1 MRCPYCHVHY
11 LDEEKIC
18 PMCGRR
24 AVRMGAGTTSGGTK
38 PKPEKRG
45 KPAKPASSVKRKP
58 SAKQQTATPRPQ
70 KQPARPAPV
79 NLSGSGWDTPPE
91 HSSRK
96 KRGCLFPFLILLV
109 LFSVIT
115 MIANSSFTGLT
126 QSGFS
131 VSDLIDS
138 LDDSSDDQLSS
149 WYDSPIACM
158 VGTWESQTT
167 GDRITFHVDGSLT
180 VSSGSVSA
188 GCAEDDVFCR
198 VTDSPRAL
206 SKDNRDRAA
215 DYPPE
220 DYYYCEFSMFPK
232 DEDGGYLDFPTF
244 DLLIFIPRDLYESE
258 TPPESGTEIAAFRY
272 DEFDSSADSYLD
284 TYVRQ

>member
-45 KPAKPASSVKRKP
+45 KPLKPASSVKRKP
-58 SAKQQTATPRPQ
+58 AV
-70 KQPARPAPV
+70 KQPPRPAPV
-79 NLSGSGWDTPPE
+79 NLSGSGWDTLSE
-91 HSSRK
+91 HYSRK

-109 LFSVIT
+109 LFAVIT
-115 MIANSSFTGLT
+115 MIANASFTGLT

-138 LDDSSDDQLSS
+138 LDDSSGGGQSS
-149 WYDSPIACM
+149 WYDSPIDCM
-158 VGTWESQTT
+158 VGTWESRTT

-180 VSSGSVSA
+180 VSSGSTAVD
-188 GCAEDDVFCR
+188 CAADDVFCR
-198 VTDSPRAL
+198 LTDSPRAL
-206 SKDNRDRAA
+206 SEDNRDRAA

-244 DLLIFIPRDLYESE
+244 DLLIFIPRDLYEGE
-258 TPPESGTEIAAFRY
+258 TMPESGTEIAAFHY
-272 DEFDSSADSYLD
+272 DEIDSSADSYFD

>member
-1 MRCPYCHVHY
+1 
-11 LDEEKIC
+11 
-18 PMCGRR
+18 MCGRR
-24 AVRMGAGTTSGGTK
+24 AVRTGAGTRSGGTK

-58 SAKQQTATPRPQ
+58 AV
-70 KQPARPAPV
+70 KQPPRPAPV

-91 HSSRK
+91 HTAGK

-109 LFSVIT
+109 LFAVIT
-115 MIANSSFTGLT
+115 MIADVSFTGLT

-138 LDDSSDDQLSS
+138 LDDSSGGEESS
-149 WYDSPIACM
+149 WYDSPIECM
-158 VGTWESQTT
+158 VGTWESKTT
-167 GDRITFHVDGSLT
+167 GDRIRFHVDGSLT
-180 VSSGSVSA
+180 VSSGSTAVD
-188 GCAEDDVFCR
+188 CAADDVFCR
-198 VTDSPRAL
+198 LTDSPRAL
-206 SKDNRDRAA
+206 SEDNRDRAA

-258 TPPESGTEIAAFRY
+258 TPPESGTEIAAFHY
-272 DEFDSSADSYLD
+272 DEIDSSADSYFD

>member
-11 LDEEKIC
+11 LDEEKVC

-24 AVRMGAGTTSGGTK
+24 AVRTGAGTTSGGTK

-45 KPAKPASSVKRKP
+45 KPLKPASSVKRKP
-58 SAKQQTATPRPQ
+58 AV
-70 KQPARPAPV
+70 KQPPRPAPV
-79 NLSGSGWDTPPE
+79 NLSGSGWDTLSE

-109 LFSVIT
+109 LFAVIT
-115 MIANSSFTGLT
+115 MIANASFTGLT

-188 GCAEDDVFCR
+188 DCAEDDVFCR

-206 SKDNRDRAA
+206 SKDNRGRAA

-232 DEDGGYLDFPTF
+232 DEDGGYLDSQTF
-244 DLLIFIPRDLYESE
+244 NLLIFLPRKLYESE
-258 TPPESGTEIAAFRY
+258 TLFESGTEIAAFHYEDINRTS
-272 DEFDSSADSYLD
+272 DSYSDTSYLD

>member
-24 AVRMGAGTTSGGTK
+24 AVRTGAGTTSGGTK
-38 PKPEKRG
+38 PKPETRG
-45 KPAKPASSVKRKP
+45 TPAKPASSVKRKP
-58 SAKQQTATPRPQ
+58 AAKPSVSKQSPH
-70 KQPARPAPV
+70 KQPPRPAPV

-91 HSSRK
+91 HSAGK

-109 LFSVIT
+109 LFAVIT
-115 MIANSSFTGLT
+115 MIANAGFTGLT

-138 LDDSSDDQLSS
+138 LDDSSDDGDSS
-149 WYDSPIACM
+149 WYDAPIECM
-158 VGTWESQTT
+158 VGTWESRTT
-167 GDRITFHVDGSLT
+167 GDRITFHADGSLT
-180 VSSGSVSA
+180 VSSGSTAVD
-188 GCAEDDVFCR
+188 CAADDVFCR
-198 VTDSPRAL
+198 LTDSPRAL
-206 SKDNRDRAA
+206 SEDNRDRAA

>member
-1 MRCPYCHVHY
+1 MKRCTFCGGMISDAAKFCEHCGAPVGKRKFLSKEHY
-11 LDEEKIC
+11 LSWMEREDEPRTADETAEELPEDNHEEQ
-18 PMCGRR
+18 PMLEQ
-24 AVRMGAGTTSGGTK
+24 K
-38 PKPEKRG
+38 PDSE
-45 KPAKPASSVKRKP
+45 
-58 SAKQQTATPRPQ
+58 
-70 KQPARPAPV
+70 
-79 NLSGSGWDTPPE
+79 E
-91 HSSRK
+91 HSSKK

-109 LFSVIT
+109 LFAVIT
-115 MIANSSFTGLT
+115 MIGNVGFTGLT

-138 LDDSSDDQLSS
+138 LDDSSDDGDSS
-149 WYDSPIACM
+149 WYDAPIECM
-158 VGTWESQTT
+158 VGTWESRTT
-167 GDRITFHVDGSLT
+167 GDRITFHADGSLT
-180 VSSGSVSA
+180 VSSGSTAVD
-188 GCAEDDVFCR
+188 CAADDVFCR
-198 VTDSPRAL
+198 LTDSPRAL
-206 SKDNRDRAA
+206 SEDNRDRAA

>member
-24 AVRMGAGTTSGGTK
+24 AVRTGAGTTSGGTK

-45 KPAKPASSVKRKP
+45 KPLKPASSVKRKP
-58 SAKQQTATPRPQ
+58 AV
-70 KQPARPAPV
+70 KQPPRPAPV
-79 NLSGSGWDTPPE
+79 NLSGAGGDTPSE
-91 HSSRK
+91 HSAGT

-109 LFSVIT
+109 LFAVIT
-115 MIANSSFTGLT
+115 MIANVSFTGLT
-126 QSGFS
+126 HSGFS
-131 VSDLIDS
+131 VSDLVDS
-138 LDDSSDDQLSS
+138 LDDSSDDGDSI
-149 WYDSPIACM
+149 WYDSPIKCM

-180 VSSGSVSA
+180 VYSGSASA
-188 GCAEDDVFCR
+188 DCAADDVFCR

-206 SKDNRDRAA
+206 SEENRDRAA

-258 TPPESGTEIAAFRY
+258 TPPESGTEIAAFHY
-272 DEFDSSADSYLD
+272 DEIDSSADSYFD